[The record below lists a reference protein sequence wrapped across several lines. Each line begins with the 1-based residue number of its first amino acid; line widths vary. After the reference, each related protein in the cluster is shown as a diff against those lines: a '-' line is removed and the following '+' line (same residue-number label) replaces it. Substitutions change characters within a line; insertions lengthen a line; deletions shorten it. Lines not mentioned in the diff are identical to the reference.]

1 MYRRLGHLSL
11 PLLFAVAGCASD
23 AALHQ
28 VPDQKPS
35 DDPAV
40 STDKGVFDA
49 SDPEA
54 AKLATDLAE
63 GWLSS
68 VDNPEMAGVQD
79 FELKEPEIDHLG
91 QAHVRVQQ
99 TEDGVPVFGGEGIV
113 HIHPDGGITFTN
125 AMLPDFQLDTVPE
138 LSSDDAV
145 AVAGSVHTGKIS
157 TVNSDL
163 MILRQN
169 GDHLV
174 WRVQIDDFK
183 SAEPSRPVMFV
194 DAKSGEVLW
203 QYDNLQTA
211 KNRQTYTSNNGTSL
225 PGTLKRSEGSG
236 DIGDIALD
244 DAHNFAGTVYDYYK
258 NEQGRDSY
266 DNAGA
271 TLKASVHY
279 STNYANA
286 FWNGSQMV
294 YGDGGSYFYPL
305 SEAID
310 VDAHE
315 LTHAVT
321 ERTAGLVYSGES
333 GGLNEA
339 TSDIMG
345 AAVEAFSRG
354 WPGDTDTNTFL
365 VGEAITK
372 PVIGTALRFM
382 CNPPQDGG
390 SIDNYANYTSG
401 LDVHYSSGIANKA
414 FCLMAQD
421 SALTV
426 ETAADVWYRA
436 LTVYMTSST
445 NFAGAR
451 TATINAATD
460 LYGASSAQVTAVG
473 AAWSGVGVGP
483 PLTFTVFDTKSSL
496 SGATGANANFQFVTP
511 TGATAVQFKIS
522 GGTGDA
528 DMYVKFGSAPT
539 TSSYDCR
546 PYLTGNTETCTMN
559 PAKAGTYYVMLNGFA
574 AYSGVTLTAGQSGG
588 TTPPPPPTT
597 ETSCTDGI
605 DNDSDGKTDCS
616 DSDCSS
622 NSACSGSSCPGGT
635 FVGNLSTSNTS
646 DTYQYSAAAAGL
658 YSATLSGDSG
668 TDFDLYLEYKS
679 GSRWRTRAS
688 STGTTS
694 TESVNYNEASSVLH
708 RWNVSRWSGTG
719 NYTLCVKQ

>member
-11 PLLFAVAGCASD
+11 PLLFVIAGCASD

-54 AKLATDLAE
+54 VKLASDLAE

-79 FELKEPEIDHLG
+79 FDLKTPEIDHLG
-91 QAHVRVQQ
+91 MAHVRVQQ

-113 HIHPDGGITFTN
+113 HIHPDGSITFTN
-125 AMLPDFQLDTVPE
+125 AMLPDFQIDTVPE
-138 LSSDDAV
+138 LSSDDAI

-157 TVNSDL
+157 SVNADL
-163 MILRQN
+163 MIRRE

-183 SAEPSRPVMFV
+183 SDTPSRPVMFV
-194 DAKSGEVLW
+194 DAKSGDVLW

-211 KNRQTYTSNNGTSL
+211 KSRKTYSSNNGTSL

-236 DIGDIALD
+236 DIGDIAVD
-244 DAHNFAGTVYDYYK
+244 DAHNFAGSVYDYYK
-258 NEQGRDSY
+258 LEQGRDSFDGSGGTLISSAHYSNNY
-266 DNAGA
+266 DNA
-271 TLKASVHY
+271 Y
-279 STNYANA
+279 
-286 FWNGSQMV
+286 WNGSQMV
-294 YGDGGSYFYPL
+294 YGDGGPLFFPL

-310 VDAHE
+310 VVAHE

-333 GGLNEA
+333 GGLNEG

-345 AAVEAFSRG
+345 ATVEAYSRG
-354 WPGDTDTNTFL
+354 WPGDADTNTWK
-365 VGEAITK
+365 VGEAIAK
-372 PVIGTALRFM
+372 SSSLGGALRDM
-382 CNPPQDGG
+382 SNPPFDG

-414 FCLMAQD
+414 FYLMAQD
-421 SALTV
+421 SSLTI
-426 ETAADVWYRA
+426 EQAADIWYRA
-436 LTVYMTSST
+436 LTVYFTSSET
-445 NFAGAR
+445 FAQAR
-451 TATINAATD
+451 TGTISAATD
-460 LYGASSAQVTAVG
+460 LFGASSAQVTAVG
-473 AAWSGVGVGP
+473 SAWSGVGVGP

-496 SGATGANANFQFVTP
+496 SGATGAKANFQFNTP
-511 TGATAVQFKIS
+511 SGATAVQFKIS
-522 GGTGDA
+522 GGSGDA

-574 AYSGVTLTAGQSGG
+574 AYSGVTLTAGQAGG
-588 TTPPPPPTT
+588 STPPPPPTT
-597 ETSCTDGI
+597 ETNCTDGV
-605 DNDSDGKTDCS
+605 DNDADGKTDCS

-622 NSACSGSSCPGGT
+622 NSACSASSCPGGT
-635 FVGNLSTSNTS
+635 FVGTLSSTNTG
-646 DTYQYSAAAAGL
+646 DTYQYTAAAAGL
-658 YSATLSGDSG
+658 YSATLSGPSG
-668 TDFDLYLEYKS
+668 TDFDLYLEYQS
-679 GSRWRTRAS
+679 GTRWRTRAS

-694 TESVNYNEASSVLH
+694 TESVNYNEASTVLH

-719 NYTLCVKQ
+719 DYTLCVKQ